1 MVMLAVQRKEKEL
14 RLYQEEVD
22 IPALLKMRA
31 G

>member
-1 MVMLAVQRKEKEL
+1 MAMLAVHRKEKEL
-14 RLYQEEVD
+14 RLCREEME